1 MHRGMG
7 RGLRLTRNWLQTCWL
22 DQRKRILVTL
32 ETILFQVG
40 EDDVGGQREREGA
53 EFGLGTAEDPRLG
66 LKPWCSGMESTLAEC
81 VCGGCT
87 LAVISLNK
95 APLVTTFSR
104 DMWRDI

>member
-1 MHRGMG
+1 MHREMG

-32 ETILFQVG
+32 ETILSQVG

-66 LKPWCSGMESTLAEC
+66 LKPWCSGMGEHPGRVYVWRLHS
-81 VCGGCT
+81 GCYLT
-87 LAVISLNK
+87 E
-95 APLVTTFSR
+95 
-104 DMWRDI
+104 